1 MLLPVRLTDV
11 PGRGYPAS
19 LGTIGRSPRTP
30 LLGALLAVV
39 GIALAR
45 LLAFG
50 VPAIHHADAV
60 TLHGFISIDRESIN
74 PLANAVAHI
83 ANPAPYGLLG
93 SLLVGIALVQGR
105 ARTAAAALMVLLG
118 SAVTTDYVLKP
129 ALAEPRYDAVLGLR
143 QVADAS
149 FPSGHATA
157 SMALA
162 LCAIL
167 VAAPRFRPYV
177 AALGAVFAIAVS
189 YAFLSLGWH
198 YPSDVLG
205 GYLVAGAWTGV
216 AVAAL
221 RFAGARWPARA
232 GREAAGR
239 LLSGVQA
246 RALGAGI
253 LGLLLLAVAGVAAVA
268 PHRTLD
274 FLRVHTIF
282 TIGAG
287 AIALASVAVAG
298 VLAAILRD

>member
-1 MLLPVRLTDV
+1 VT
-11 PGRGYPAS
+11 
-19 LGTIGRSPRTP
+19 RSPRTP
-30 LLGALLAVV
+30 LLGALLAVA

-45 LLAFG
+45 VLAFG

-60 TLHGFISIDRESIN
+60 TLHDFIAIDRESIY
-74 PLANAVAHI
+74 PLITDVAHV
-83 ANPAPYGLLG
+83 ADPVPYGLLG
-93 SLLVGIALVQGR
+93 ALLIGIALVQGR
-105 ARTAAAALMVLLG
+105 VRSAAAALMVLLG
-118 SAVTTDYVLKP
+118 AAFSTDYVLKP
-129 ALAEPRYDAVLGLR
+129 LLAEHRYDAVLTFR

-177 AALGAVFAIAVS
+177 AALGALFAIAVS
-189 YAFLSLGWH
+189 YAFLTLGWH

-205 GYLVAGAWTGV
+205 GYLVAGAWTGL

-221 RFAGARWPARA
+221 RAADARWPAHT

-239 LLSGVQA
+239 LISRVQA
-246 RALGAGI
+246 RALAAGTA
-253 LGLLLLAVAGVAAVA
+253 GLLLLAVAAVAAVA
-268 PHRTLD
+268 PDRALD

-282 TIGAG
+282 AVGAG

>member
-1 MLLPVRLTDV
+1 VT
-11 PGRGYPAS
+11 
-19 LGTIGRSPRTP
+19 RSPRTP
-30 LLGALLAVV
+30 LIGALLAVA
-39 GIALAR
+39 GFALVR
-45 LLAFG
+45 VLAFG

-60 TLHGFISIDRESIN
+60 TLHDFIAIDRESIY
-74 PLANAVAHI
+74 PLITDVAHV
-83 ANPAPYGLLG
+83 ADPAPYGLLG
-93 SLLVGIALVQGR
+93 ALLIGIALVQGR
-105 ARTAAAALMVLLG
+105 VRAAAAALVVLLG
-118 SAVTTDYVLKP
+118 AAISTDYVLKP
-129 ALAEPRYDAVLGLR
+129 LLAEHRYDAVLTFR

-162 LCAIL
+162 LSAIL

-177 AALGAVFAIAVS
+177 AALGALFAIAVS
-189 YAFLSLGWH
+189 YAFLTLGWH

-205 GYLVAGAWTGV
+205 GYLVAGAWTGL

-221 RFAGARWPARA
+221 RAADARWPAHT

-239 LLSGVQA
+239 LISRVQA
-246 RALGAGI
+246 RILAAGTA
-253 LGLLLLAVAGVAAVA
+253 GLLLFAVVAVAALA
-268 PHRTLD
+268 PDRALH

-282 TIGAG
+282 AVGAG